1 MIPFM
6 QQFLNDNVSEV
17 EVRVLISRVSIGEKM
32 YGETRARWVRSY
44 KGNLMDSYDLEC
56 SIT

>member
-6 QQFLNDNVSEV
+6 QQFLNDNISEV
-17 EVRVLISRVSIGEKM
+17 EVRVLVSRVSTGEKM
-32 YGETRARWVRSY
+32 YGEARGRWVWSY

-56 SIT
+56 SVS